1 MSKLQDCLN
10 EIERLQKSLH
20 QKSSKLEQ
28 LQARLEGE
36 QELTRELRMENNQL
50 KTEMTSIKSDS
61 DSKDEKIED
70 LRSHIRYVKK
80 ISFSLNLNLKK
91 LPLVCFKLICP
102 FVGDIPQKLK
112 ELKSY

>member
-36 QELTRELRMENNQL
+36 QELTRELRVENNQL
-50 KTEMTSIKSDS
+50 KTEMSSIKSDS

-70 LRSHIRYVKK
+70 LRSHIRYVK
-80 ISFSLNLNLKK
+80 NK
-91 LPLVCFKLICP
+91 LLLRKGVMKLIE
-102 FVGDIPQKLK
+102 V
-112 ELKSY
+112 ST

>member
-80 ISFSLNLNLKK
+80 ISFSLNLNLKNC
-91 LPLVCFKLICP
+91 L
-102 FVGDIPQKLK
+102 
-112 ELKSY
+112 